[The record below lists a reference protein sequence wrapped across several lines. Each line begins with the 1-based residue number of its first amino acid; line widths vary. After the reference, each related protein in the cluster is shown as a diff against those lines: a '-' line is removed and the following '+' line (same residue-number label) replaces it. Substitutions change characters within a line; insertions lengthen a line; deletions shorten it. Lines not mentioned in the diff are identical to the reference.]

1 MKTVGKVNKDLR
13 EMKKLSELNKNLM
26 DCEMYCIAVFF
37 MSLLSTWKLKN
48 PKGFK

>member
-26 DCEMYCIAVFF
+26 DCEMYCIV
-37 MSLLSTWKLKN
+37 LLYFSCHY
-48 PKGFK
+48 